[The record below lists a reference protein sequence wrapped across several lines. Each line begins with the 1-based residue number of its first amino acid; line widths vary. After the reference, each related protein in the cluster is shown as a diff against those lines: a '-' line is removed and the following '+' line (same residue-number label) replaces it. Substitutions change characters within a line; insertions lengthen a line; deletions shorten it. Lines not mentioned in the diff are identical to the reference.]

1 MVIDCDNCTAR
12 GPACADCLVT
22 AVADGPAGGAGF
34 TPSEWAAIRTLT
46 DAGLLPRLRYRPVVA
61 QRRAA

>member
-12 GPACADCLVT
+12 GPACAECLVT
-22 AVADGPAGGAGF
+22 AVIDGPARGAAF
-34 TPSEWAAIRTLT
+34 TPSEWAAIRVLS
-46 DAGLLPRLRYRPVVA
+46 DAGLLPRLRYRPVAV